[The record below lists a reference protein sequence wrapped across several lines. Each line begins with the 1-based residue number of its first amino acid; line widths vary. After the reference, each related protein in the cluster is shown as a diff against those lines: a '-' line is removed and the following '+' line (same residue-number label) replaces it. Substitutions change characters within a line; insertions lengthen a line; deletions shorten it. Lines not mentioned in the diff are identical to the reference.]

1 MSNQDLSPLSFN
13 VDAVFCISLK
23 HRVDRR
29 EAVLI
34 EAKKIAAKVE
44 FILVDKDEEDPQRG
58 CFNSHKKCA
67 KLALARNYNRVL
79 VLEDDVLFEDVSN
92 KKIKRINNFLEDK
105 NPEVFYLGVI
115 LGRLWLTWRLGI
127 ARARGQGAHA
137 IILSRQACEKI
148 IQLDY
153 VGKGIDSVYSKMF
166 KIYTCFPMLAYQQ
179 PEEVFK
185 SDLDD
190 FRGHKAKD
198 QEYWKLVKKKQYSQ
212 ALKNIAKTILL
223 R

>member
-1 MSNQDLSPLSFN
+1 M
-13 VDAVFCISLK
+13 
-23 HRVDRR
+23 
-29 EAVLI
+29 
-34 EAKKIAAKVE
+34 
-44 FILVDKDEEDPQRG
+44 
-58 CFNSHKKCA
+58 
-67 KLALARNYNRVL
+67 L

-127 ARARGQGAHA
+127 ARARGQGSHA

-190 FRGHKAKD
+190 FRGHKVKD